1 MTNMHH
7 LEEAAEIRSE
17 QEYFNAIAGLTG
29 EKAEQEIQNALAFQ
43 GERFVI
49 ADRMNR
55 ERKAAVA
62 NTAEA
67 LEGMI

>member
-1 MTNMHH
+1 MTTQHY

-17 QEYFNAIAGLTG
+17 QEYFNIIFGHTG

-43 GERFVI
+43 GERFVV
-49 ADRMNR
+49 ADKMNR
-55 ERKAAVA
+55 ERKAADA

-67 LEGMI
+67 LEGVI